1 MPAPS
6 LKSLLAGDLPTA
18 VLLLHL
24 QNEVVAP
31 NGLIGAKGVADV
43 VADRGVLAAAR
54 AAVEAAHAASVPV
67 LHVVFEAR
75 AGSCTSTARPLRTGA
90 RDGFLAG
97 SWGTQV
103 ASALS
108 RSDDEVLSHDTMSA
122 FAGTSLGPM
131 LHARRI
137 GRVVLGGVST
147 HLVVSA
153 TAFAAAD
160 EGFEVAV
167 LAGACAAP
175 TAALHESA
183 LTQMAA
189 IGDVVGR

>member
-1 MPAPS
+1 MS
-6 LKSLLAGDLPTA
+6 VLSVESLLSGDLAVA

-24 QNEVVAP
+24 QNDVVDPDGLVGSNGLAGVVAEH
-31 NGLIGAKGVADV
+31 GVI
-43 VADRGVLAAAR
+43 AAAR
-54 AAVEAAHAASVPV
+54 AASQAAHAASAPV

-75 AGSCTSTARPLRTGA
+75 AGSCTSAARNLRSGA
-90 RDGFLAG
+90 RDGFVAG

-103 ASALS
+103 VTGLS
-108 RSDDEVLSHDTMSA
+108 QPDDQLLVHDTMSA
-122 FAGTSLGPM
+122 FAGTSLASM
-131 LHARRI
+131 LRSRGI

-167 LAGACAAP
+167 LADACAAP
-175 TAALHESA
+175 TRAIHESA
-183 LTQMAA
+183 LTQIAVL
-189 IGDVVGR
+189 GDVVSL